1 MNEIDMPEPI
11 DAIMPILQRIQA
23 DISAIRGRLDD
34 MGEQLFANT
43 SKLEAIE
50 GCMTYHMGLTS
61 RQGSDIEHIQAEMKA
76 IQTRIAAFETR
87 P

>member
-34 MGEQLFANT
+34 MGEQLLANT

-50 GCMTYHMGLTS
+50 GYMTYHMGLTS
-61 RQGSDIEHIQAEMKA
+61 RQGWTLNTSRLK
-76 IQTRIAAFETR
+76 
-87 P
+87 